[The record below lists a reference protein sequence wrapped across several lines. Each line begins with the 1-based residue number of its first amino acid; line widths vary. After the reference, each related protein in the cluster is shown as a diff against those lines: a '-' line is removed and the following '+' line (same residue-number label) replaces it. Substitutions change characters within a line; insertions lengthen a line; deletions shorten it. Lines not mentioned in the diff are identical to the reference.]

1 MNSFFSF
8 FDRLLTPRLSKET
21 PAWYRARLTLAVG
34 ALTLAFYFLPEL
46 ISHLLVP
53 LDPVSLTETLIILGG
68 TALTLS
74 GFLAAKW
81 GRVRP
86 AVWLVLGGWTLDILL
101 DIAFGEGME
110 LSATME
116 VWLMFGLVMAFL
128 LLDLRQYIA
137 FAALQTLS
145 AWLMEWLRYR
155 VGLDVG
161 ISVELHLAA
170 TTLLGLGTWLRQ
182 RDQRQ
187 REEAA
192 VALQQQ
198 KEYLQKVIDGVQ
210 SPFYVVD
217 VRDYRIRLANRAAR
231 DLGLVT
237 DKVTCYAL
245 THRRAEPCGGDEHP
259 CPLQHVRVE
268 RQPYTTEHIHFRPD
282 GSAYY
287 AEVRGYPLFDE
298 NGEVTQMVEYSVDI
312 TERKRAEAEIR
323 KLQQAVEHAA
333 SGVAITDPQGVF
345 EYVNPAF
352 ERMTAYTREEVLGQT
367 PRLLKS
373 GQHPPEFYAQMW
385 QTIQRGEVWQGET
398 INRRKDGS
406 LYWELQTIAPVSAN
420 GNITHYV
427 AIKLDITAQKEME
440 EQLRQA
446 KETAESASAFKSQ
459 LLSRVSHELRTPLGG
474 VLGYA
479 ELMQADAFGALN
491 EEQRQAAQNIVES
504 ARYLGRMVDDLL
516 SEAEISAR
524 SIKLH
529 NDWFSP
535 AAVLETAR
543 AALSVQAV
551 KKGLTFT
558 AELSPGL
565 PERLFG
571 DSRRLEQ
578 IILNLAGNAIK
589 FTANGEVCVCLTRPA
604 ADRWAIVVSDTGAGI
619 PKEAQGYIFEPFRQV
634 DNRIT
639 RENRGSGLGL
649 SITKHLVELMG
660 GQITLESEVGKG
672 SVFTVT
678 LPLSNASGQ

>member
-1 MNSFFSF
+1 MNSFISF
-8 FDRLLTPRLSKET
+8 FNRLLTPRLPKET
-21 PAWYRARLTLAVG
+21 PAWYRARLTMAVG
-34 ALTLAFYFLPEL
+34 GLTLAFYFFPEI

-53 LDPVSLTETLIILGG
+53 LDPVSRTEILIILGSG
-68 TALTLS
+68 ALTLG

-81 GRVRP
+81 GRLQP
-86 AVWLVLGGWTLDILL
+86 AVWLVLGGWTFDILL

-110 LSATME
+110 LGATME

-128 LLDLRQYIA
+128 LLDLRQYLV
-137 FAALQTLS
+137 FAVLQTLS
-145 AWLMEWLRYR
+145 AWLVEWLRYR
-155 VGLDVG
+155 SELDTSV
-161 ISVELHLAA
+161 SVELHLAA
-170 TTLLGLGTWLRQ
+170 TALLGLGVWLRQ

-192 VALQQQ
+192 AALQQQ
-198 KEYLQKVIDGVQ
+198 KDYLQMVIDGVQ

-217 VRDYRIRLANRAAR
+217 VKDYRIRLANRAAR
-231 DLGLVT
+231 DLGLMA

-259 CPLQHVRVE
+259 CPLQYVRVE

-282 GSAYY
+282 GSTYY

-298 NGEVTQMVEYSVDI
+298 NGEVVQMVEYSVDI

-345 EYVNPAF
+345 EYVNPTF
-352 ERMTAYTREEVLGQT
+352 ERMTGYRREEVIGQT

-373 GQHPPEFYAQMW
+373 GKQSPEFYAQLW
-385 QTIQRGEVWQGET
+385 QTIRRGEVWQGEM

-406 LYWELQTIAPVSAN
+406 LYWEFQTIAPVSAN
-420 GNITHYV
+420 GKISHYV
-427 AIKLDITAQKEME
+427 AVKLDVTAQKEME

-491 EEQRQAAQNIVES
+491 EQQRQAAENIVES
-504 ARYLGRMVDDLL
+504 ARYLSRMVDDLL

-529 NDWFSP
+529 NDWFAP
-535 AAVLETAR
+535 AELLETAS
-543 AALSVQAV
+543 AALSVQAA
-551 KKGLTFT
+551 KKGLAFRT
-558 AELSPGL
+558 ELSPDL
-565 PERLFG
+565 PERLVG

-578 IILNLAGNAIK
+578 IIINLAGNAIK
-589 FTANGEVCVCLTRPA
+589 FTVNGEVCVCLARPA
-604 ADRWAIVVSDTGAGI
+604 PDRWAIVVSDTGAGI

-649 SITKHLVELMG
+649 SITKQLVELMG
-660 GQITLESEVGKG
+660 GQIALASEVGKG

-678 LPLSNASGQ
+678 LPILDAPGK